1 MKMGFTPLNEKLCIV
16 APRLG
21 PTSFLEWYW
30 VVRTGVRRWS
40 VWHPVLW
47 PREHVEQTLH
57 PNALPSRRGS
67 ATMDHVLERCAGI
80 DVHQA
85 TMVVTVRVPGANGG
99 RAVTTQTFGAM
110 AADLLAL
117 RDWLQA
123 HGVTHVALE
132 STGVYWRPLYYLLE
146 EDYTVLL
153 VNMKHLTHVP
163 GRKSDVRDSEWLA
176 QLLECGLLRGSLV
189 PPAPIR
195 DLRDLTRY
203 RKRQIEDRAQEVN
216 RLHRVLEDAGLKL
229 ATVMTDIMG
238 VSGRAMIAAMLDGTT
253 DAVALADLARGRL
266 RTKLAALQQALA
278 GRFRPH
284 QAFLVT
290 QILAKVDFLE
300 DTIDRLTQEIDRQVA
315 PFEPVLARLTT
326 IPGVART
333 SAITLLAETTGD
345 MSRFATAGH
354 LCSWA
359 AMCPGQ
365 HESAGK
371 RGSGKTREGNRYL
384 RGALI
389 EAGLASTRA
398 RGTALQARYYR
409 IKRHRGHKKAVV
421 AVGHQILEIAYYV
434 MRDDVTYR
442 ELGGDYFAHRDRERT
457 TRRHV
462 KQLEAL
468 GYVVTIQPAA

>member
-1 MKMGFTPLNEKLCIV
+1 
-16 APRLG
+16 
-21 PTSFLEWYW
+21 
-30 VVRTGVRRWS
+30 
-40 VWHPVLW
+40 
-47 PREHVEQTLH
+47 
-57 PNALPSRRGS
+57 
-67 ATMDHVLERCAGI
+67 MDPILERCAGI

-85 TMVVTVRVPGANGG
+85 TMVVTVRVPGPSGG

-110 AADLLAL
+110 AADLLAI

-123 HGVTHVALE
+123 CGVTQVAIE

-146 EDYTVLL
+146 DAFTVVL

-189 PPAPIR
+189 PPAAIR

-203 RKRQIEDRAQEVN
+203 RKRQVEDRAQEVN

-229 ATVMTDIMG
+229 AIVMTDVMG
-238 VSGRAMIAAMLDGTT
+238 VSGRAMLAAMLQGAT
-253 DAVALADLARGRL
+253 DPVALADLARGRL
-266 RTKLAALQQALA
+266 RAKLPALQQALA
-278 GRFRPH
+278 GRFRAH

-290 QILAKVDFLE
+290 QILAKIDFLE
-300 DTIDRLTQEIDRQVA
+300 ESIARLTEEIDRHVV

-333 SAITLLAETTGD
+333 NAVTIFAETTGD
-345 MSRFATAGH
+345 MTRFAAAAQ

-365 HESAGK
+365 EESAGK
-371 RGSGKTREGNRYL
+371 RRSGKTRDGNRYL

-409 IKRHRGHKKAVV
+409 LKRHRGHKKAVV
-421 AVGHQILEIAYYV
+421 AVGRQILEIAYYV
-434 MRDDVTYR
+434 MRDGVTYR
-442 ELGGDYFAHRDRERT
+442 ELGADYFARRDRDRT

-468 GYVVTIQPAA
+468 GYSVTLQPAA